1 MSETIKQEYEINL
14 PPGTKLTFDKGDNR
28 LLGIETPRSKP
39 RKTVIR
45 LSNNE
50 NEIEHFISIESKLSI
65 DEIKDIAKMLIQ

>member
-14 PPGTKLTFDKGDNR
+14 LPGTKLTFDKDDR
-28 LLGIETPRSKP
+28 LLGIEAPRSKP